1 MAMRPLDRLPSI
13 RAKLGS
19 VIVFAVAVTILIL
32 YIAVGF
38 ALHRSERNR
47 EFQELLGEAKGVAAL
62 SFTATGAPSRSLGKA
77 IGQVPNSV
85 VVVDASGRPLAGT
98 LKVPVTLQR
107 ALEGNVGPE
116 TVGRLEYLGV
126 PVVRQH
132 AVVGAV
138 YLAHRVE
145 GAGLPGAVAGT
156 AHFFRSVWWQFL
168 VGGAIA
174 AAVALFLARILARG
188 MTQPL
193 RDMAR
198 AARRMARGEY
208 GGTVA
213 VRSRDE
219 VGQLAAAFNRMAGEL
234 EGLERLR
241 RDLVAN
247 VSHELKTP
255 ISALRAHLENLLDGV
270 EEPNPALLAVMLNQ
284 ADRLTRLVD
293 QLLDLS
299 RMESGDV
306 PLHLEAVA
314 LSPLVEQV
322 LSEVAASRPDGG
334 RSLDIRND
342 VPIDL
347 PALEADRE
355 RLHQVL
361 FNVLDNAFRFTQ
373 PGGEI
378 RVSAVR
384 QDDSCE
390 VSVEDTGQG
399 IPEEHLPLVFERF
412 YRVDPSRSRDDGGTG
427 IGLAIARSI
436 VEAHGGRIWAESR
449 PTAGAAFRFV
459 LPLKVSR
466 GDAGEERP
474 SMPEPLDEGAAREVL
489 AGRLKEEA

>member
-145 GAGLPGAVAGT
+145 GGGLPGAVAGT

-198 AARRMARGEY
+198 AARRMAR
-208 GGTVA
+208 
-213 VRSRDE
+213 
-219 VGQLAAAFNRMAGEL
+219 
-234 EGLERLR
+234 
-241 RDLVAN
+241 
-247 VSHELKTP
+247 
-255 ISALRAHLENLLDGV
+255 
-270 EEPNPALLAVMLNQ
+270 
-284 ADRLTRLVD
+284 
-293 QLLDLS
+293 
-299 RMESGDV
+299 
-306 PLHLEAVA
+306 
-314 LSPLVEQV
+314 
-322 LSEVAASRPDGG
+322 
-334 RSLDIRND
+334 
-342 VPIDL
+342 PIDHK
-347 PALEADRE
+347 AMQTE
-355 RLHQVL
+355 
-361 FNVLDNAFRFTQ
+361 
-373 PGGEI
+373 
-378 RVSAVR
+378 
-384 QDDSCE
+384 
-390 VSVEDTGQG
+390 
-399 IPEEHLPLVFERF
+399 
-412 YRVDPSRSRDDGGTG
+412 
-427 IGLAIARSI
+427 
-436 VEAHGGRIWAESR
+436 
-449 PTAGAAFRFV
+449 
-459 LPLKVSR
+459 
-466 GDAGEERP
+466 
-474 SMPEPLDEGAAREVL
+474 
-489 AGRLKEEA
+489 